1 MFRTR
6 NYLHI
11 KRLEEPSTKD
21 FRRFLDH
28 AVELP
33 APHPCSFFICPGFFL
48 IFPQKK
54 SCSPHKSNK
63 SSPCLVPPKSCK
75 SINEGCNLLHIF
87 ISSHFALFATLHF
100 HIKFLT
106 KQTHLLRSIYLRQF
120 HDILDYRLFTF
131 IESSSYFIM

>member
-21 FRRFLDH
+21 FRRFLDY

-33 APHPCSFFICPGFFL
+33 ASHQCFSLYILVFFL
-48 IFPQKK
+48 IFPKKK
-54 SCSPHKSNK
+54 SSSPHKSNK

-131 IESSSYFIM
+131 IESSYFIM